1 MTHEILLAGFGGQ
14 GILFAGKLLAYCA
27 LFEDKEISWLP
38 SYGPE
43 MRGGKC
49 NCSVTISDEPIGSPQ
64 VLEPDLLVVLN
75 GPSFEAFVPNVKPGG
90 KVFADSSMIDAK
102 TDRTD
107 IDCFYVPATQLAD
120 DNDLAKGANIVLLGK
135 LLMAMRHFN
144 PRAPRYEQKNRPES
158 IKSSPVYL
166 HNWIMQRNAPE
177 TGEGF
182 GGAFDVTLGSKSNFP
197 NINADDIGIS

>member
-1 MTHEILLAGFGGQ
+1 MTYEILLAGFGGQ

-27 LFEDKEISWLP
+27 LFEGKEISWLP

-75 GPSFEAFVPNVKPGG
+75 GPSFDAFMGNVKPGG
-90 KVFADSSMIDAK
+90 KAFVDSSMVAQK

-107 IDCFYVPATQLAD
+107 IETFYVPATELAD
-120 DNDLAKGANIVLLGK
+120 KNNLAKGANIVLLGK
-135 LLMAMRHFN
+135 LLH
-144 PRAPRYEQKNRPES
+144 
-158 IKSSPVYL
+158 
-166 HNWIMQRNAPE
+166 E
-177 TGEGF
+177 TGIFSFETVRKALEKNTPAKRAHTIDNNMKALQL
-182 GGAFDVTLGSKSNFP
+182 GADYQG
-197 NINADDIGIS
+197 

>member
-1 MTHEILLAGFGGQ
+1 MTYEILLAGFGGQ

-27 LFEDKEISWLP
+27 LFEGKEISWLP

-49 NCSVTISDEPIGSPQ
+49 NCSVCISDEPIGSPQ

-107 IDCFYVPATQLAD
+107 IETFYIPATQLAD
-120 DNDLAKGANIVLLGK
+120 DNNLAKGANIVLLGK
-135 LLMAMRHFN
+135 LLH
-144 PRAPRYEQKNRPES
+144 
-158 IKSSPVYL
+158 
-166 HNWIMQRNAPE
+166 E
-177 TGEGF
+177 TGIFTFETVRKALEKNTPAKRAHTIANNMRALQL
-182 GGAFDVTLGSKSNFP
+182 GADYQ
-197 NINADDIGIS
+197 A